1 MYVGVYMYTHSYH
14 IENKYIFEGRYK
26 EGTLG
31 SLSCDKKIGRKIT
44 MCLIN
49 THSISYI
56 GCSQDS
62 GGDLTAL
69 SLKSPTTN

>member
-14 IENKYIFEGRYK
+14 IENRYIFEGRYK

-44 MCLIN
+44 MCLL
-49 THSISYI
+49 HED
-56 GCSQDS
+56 GM
-62 GGDLTAL
+62 GG
-69 SLKSPTTN
+69 